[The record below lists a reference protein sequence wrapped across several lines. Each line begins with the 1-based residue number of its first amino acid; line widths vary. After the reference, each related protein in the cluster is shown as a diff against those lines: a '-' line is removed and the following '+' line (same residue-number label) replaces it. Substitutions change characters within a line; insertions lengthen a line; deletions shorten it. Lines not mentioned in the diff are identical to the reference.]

1 MTEYPV
7 RRNTILLA
15 AANALASGLG
25 QLSAAIATI
34 TFALVTGV
42 ELLLGLGPAIFM
54 GAAAA
59 AAFPAGRAMDR
70 VGRMPVIAAG
80 YVLGIV
86 GCIVT
91 GTGALA
97 VSTALVVLGFLLI
110 GASTGILQLSR
121 TAAGDMYP
129 PERRARGIAYVLFG
143 AVFGAILGPVV
154 FTPLFSGRELEAE
167 ALAVPWYAA
176 TGFMVGG
183 LLLVLM
189 VRPDPKT
196 IAEAIAA
203 RGLTEGAKPEHV
215 DLTPQPLS
223 VVLRRPGVLPALV
236 AAVAS
241 VSVMATVMLL
251 MGSVLVDRG
260 HDQASIFPVIGAHMI
275 GMFGLILFVGELV
288 DRIGRRPALVGG
300 LVLEGVACFSLIW
313 LETPAATAVP
323 LFLLGLGWNVSFVA
337 ATAELVDLTR
347 PAERGKLLGAT
358 DLLASGMNA
367 SLVILGGLA
376 LSLGGVATIAIGA
389 LVLAVVPAVAIL
401 GSRARPR
408 LATA

>member
-1 MTEYPV
+1 
-7 RRNTILLA
+7 
-15 AANALASGLG
+15 
-25 QLSAAIATI
+25 
-34 TFALVTGV
+34 
-42 ELLLGLGPAIFM
+42 
-54 GAAAA
+54 
-59 AAFPAGRAMDR
+59 
-70 VGRMPVIAAG
+70 VIAAG
-80 YVLGIV
+80 YVLGII
-86 GCIVT
+86 GCVVT
-91 GTGALA
+91 GTGALM
-97 VSTALVVLGFLLI
+97 VSTALVVVGFLLI

-143 AVFGAILGPVV
+143 AVFGAILGPLV

-176 TGFMVGG
+176 TGFLAGG
-183 LLLVLM
+183 LLLTLM

-196 IAEAIAA
+196 IAEAIAT
-203 RGLTEGAKPEHV
+203 RELERTDRKPEHA
-215 DLTPQPLS
+215 DLTPEPLS
-223 VVLRRPGVLPALV
+223 VVLRRPGVLPAVV

-241 VSVMATVMLL
+241 VTVMATVMLL

-260 HDQASIFPVIGAHMI
+260 NDQASIFPVIGAHMI
-275 GMFGLILFVGELV
+275 GMFGLVLFVGELV
-288 DRIGRRPALVGG
+288 DRIGRKPALVGG
-300 LVLEGVACFSLIW
+300 LLLEGVASLSLIW

-323 LFLLGLGWNVSFVA
+323 LFLLGLGWNISFVA
-337 ATAELVDLTR
+337 ATAELVDLSR

-367 SLVILGGLA
+367 TLVILGGLA
-376 LSLGGVATIAIGA
+376 LSLGGVTTIAIGA
-389 LVLAVVPAVAIL
+389 LVVAVIPAVAIL

>member
-275 GMFGLILFVGELV
+275 GMFGLVLFVGELV
-288 DRIGRRPALVGG
+288 DRIGRKPALVGG
-300 LVLEGVACFSLIW
+300 LLLEGVACLSLIW